1 MGMLPVGRSV
11 MITPSLIMLH
21 SVYVLPFL
29 LLSLTIAS
37 HGHSNDGNE
46 VQIGMGEAD
55 PWRLQGRNTRY
66 LEHMAKNHGY
76 QHRSVKI
83 SRRRQQLRPPT
94 PLAARGRIWFRPI
107 SPPPP
112 PPPPPPPHPPPPPS

>member
-1 MGMLPVGRSV
+1 MKRSV
-11 MITPSLIMLH
+11 IIIKPSFIMLH
-21 SVYVLPFL
+21 SVYVLLFL

-55 PWRLQGRNTRY
+55 PWRLQGRNMRD
-66 LEHMAKNHGY
+66 LEHMTKNYGY

-83 SRRRQQLRPPT
+83 SQRRQPLKPPPPVANT
-94 PLAARGRIWFRPI
+94 PTHYKPPVPLPAPPPPR

-112 PPPPPPPHPPPPPS
+112 PYVR